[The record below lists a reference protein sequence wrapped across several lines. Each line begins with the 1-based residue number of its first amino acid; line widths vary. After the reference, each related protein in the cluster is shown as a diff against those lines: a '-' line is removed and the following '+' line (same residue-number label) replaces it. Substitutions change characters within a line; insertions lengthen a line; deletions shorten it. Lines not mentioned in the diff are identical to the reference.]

1 MELVVKLHEYC
12 TVNRMDYCIRY
23 ATDAICWT
31 QAPERLSDPEKAA
44 QALAPGAVPKYD
56 EAPRNPV

>member
-23 ATDAICWT
+23 ATAAICWT
-31 QAPERLSDPEKAA
+31 QAPERQSDLNSSA
-44 QALAPGAVPKYD
+44 GAGTWGCSKV
-56 EAPRNPV
+56 